1 MNCLKKKITFIF
13 KSRYGSSWMY
23 TSSYENIIHNN
34 KPGRLAIFPTTNVI
48 YDITLRMQSALM
60 NADII
65 LCDNVG

>member
-1 MNCLKKKITFIF
+1 
-13 KSRYGSSWMY
+13 MY